1 MNSFQLFLSIILFL
15 VAAWFAW
22 RYYDLK
28 KRVDEYA
35 RLARIAPERLPTD
48 LKQIENLSNAI
59 SSLKAAFDIQLSS
72 VNSENARLST
82 VLEQLTDG
90 VIIVDANGL
99 IQFANPA
106 AQKLFE
112 ISNAPG
118 HSVTEVVRNHQLV
131 DAWRRCQQTNE
142 MQSES
147 VAVSY
152 THLTLPTNREV

>member
-1 MNSFQLFLSIILFL
+1 MNSFQLSLSIILFL

-48 LKQIENLSNAI
+48 LKQIENLSNAVA
-59 SSLKAAFDIQLSS
+59 SLKIHFENQLSRL
-72 VNSENARLST
+72 NSENARLST

-106 AQKLFE
+106 AAKAAAE
-112 ISNAPG
+112 TWIG
-118 HSVTEVVRNHQLV
+118 
-131 DAWRRCQQTNE
+131 
-142 MQSES
+142 
-147 VAVSY
+147 
-152 THLTLPTNREV
+152 

>member
-1 MNSFQLFLSIILFL
+1 MNSFLWILVIFLFL

-22 RYYDLK
+22 RYYDLT
-28 KRVDEYA
+28 KRIDRYINEI
-35 RLARIAPERLPTD
+35 RKQDKNLPSD
-48 LKQIENLSNAI
+48 IKGIENLSNAI
-59 SSLKAAFDIQLSS
+59 ASLKTAFNFQLSTL
-72 VNSENARLST
+72 NSENARLST

-112 ISNAPG
+112 ISDAPG

-147 VAVSY
+147 FARAGSD
-152 THLTLPTNREV
+152 PRAQA